1 MCIVYSEETTYV
13 RTQQEKLLRTQIIN
27 DLLTNIFYN
36 IIETEDRIAADERF
50 EDLSSNDMRVLSA
63 IGTDEPKS
71 MKAVAEYLRVKKQ
84 TVNNSVKALIT
95 KGYAY
100 KKTNPDDGRYTW
112 IILTDK
118 GEETVNCSRSML
130 RETVKGMTGDMT
142 DTQTDILI
150 QSLSQINSY
159 LDAQSVEG
167 IPSGN
172 RKK

>member
-71 MKAVAEYLRVKKQ
+71 ACQKTDGQQFRKSIDHQRLR
-84 TVNNSVKALIT
+84 I
-95 KGYAY
+95 
-100 KKTNPDDGRYTW
+100 
-112 IILTDK
+112 
-118 GEETVNCSRSML
+118 
-130 RETVKGMTGDMT
+130 
-142 DTQTDILI
+142 
-150 QSLSQINSY
+150 
-159 LDAQSVEG
+159 
-167 IPSGN
+167 
-172 RKK
+172 